1 MLLFRNWQI
10 GMCNSVRSYFS
21 FPCEYSCLGGQ
32 RRELNLQTL
41 KTTTKKEHCQEEN
54 TVAVCFLEQARIAS
68 GSCWGSPWQKLSRC
82 RSGAVRQG
90 PGAGWELSCLCVG
103 TPGWP
108 AGHLARIRGLPEP
121 SCWGHGGSAWRVLC
135 ILPQDVICCVL
146 NITVLGLGAACYGL
160 LWLAVVLCGSTP
172 APALIGCCC
181 FPKLLCDT
189 KRMEKCYFHSS
200 DAIKSQPTSLML
212 CHALTSGQEGWAWA
226 WCASADRSCKYLV
239 TNASVL

>member
-1 MLLFRNWQI
+1 M
-10 GMCNSVRSYFS
+10 
-21 FPCEYSCLGGQ
+21 
-32 RRELNLQTL
+32 
-41 KTTTKKEHCQEEN
+41 
-54 TVAVCFLEQARIAS
+54 AVCFLEQARIAS

-146 NITVLGLGAACYGL
+146 NITVLGLGAACYGI
-160 LWLAVVLCGSTP
+160 LWLACSVEVPQHPPSLDAVAFQNSSVIQREWRNVTF
-172 APALIGCCC
+172 I
-181 FPKLLCDT
+181 LL
-189 KRMEKCYFHSS
+189 M
-200 DAIKSQPTSLML
+200 P
-212 CHALTSGQEGWAWA
+212 
-226 WCASADRSCKYLV
+226 
-239 TNASVL
+239 